1 MPHQSADIINLNV
14 GGQRFS
20 TSRQTL
26 TWISDSFFTA
36 MLNGLIS
43 TNRDEQ
49 GAIFIDRDP
58 KLFSIILNYLRTKEL
73 DINGCDLHMLK
84 HECEFYGVQPLIR
97 RLQLCEDLEHS
108 QCGDVLF
115 NGYINPPHS
124 TNTPTLFESAHI
136 TLPQPIVYQPPIC
149 QPTSAVRPGTALR
162 LNNMMQQTLNRS
174 ASQIGDFRA
183 LSNDFVTTGP
193 SASSVSRGHSRASS
207 TDSVLWATHQS
218 SVSSSH
224 FRQKSGAF
232 IDNHP
237 PLQNSPNA
245 SVILLAG
252 HHNWISAAY
261 SNNVVMCYK
270 MKDTSGWQLMF
281 ESEVQS
287 DDIYRLAITARSS
300 SSSSSAAAATA
311 NQQSQ
316 ESTSNLR
323 ESKLLAI
330 AVRTNVRLWN
340 IVDASIHTIIGTF
353 AFGGPIDNLFFINSQ
368 LVATGDERKVGVW
381 HSLSQQWQTQELT
394 RILSFDT
401 AGTFLLLGSESGSIY
416 YFDMQKFP
424 LRMKDNDLLITEIFK
439 DPAGESITALSVYL
453 TPKTSVTGNWI
464 EIAYGTNSGIIRIV
478 VQHPETV
485 GHGPQL
491 FQTFCVHRSPVTKIM
506 LSERHLISVCASNNH
521 VRTWNV
527 TRFRGMIS
535 TQPGSTPL
543 ASYRIV
549 SIEPARSIASYT
561 AGNDIGPYGDRDDQQ
576 VFVQK
581 VVPFETNQI
590 YVRFCSTGKRV
601 AVVRSVDSSP
611 ISCFTI
617 HECEGPSRLSTRPR
631 RFIFTGHDNG
641 SIQLFDLTTAIEIC
655 STSDLNSLS
664 LSSSSH
670 HQHSGG
676 PSPADLL
683 KMLDHCDFAATSGQ
697 HQNFLSS
704 RCPTPCCSNNN
715 LPISTGSYTT
725 ALISS
730 PSVQTVTKEDN
741 DKNV

>member
-1 MPHQSADIINLNV
+1 MPNQTVDIINLNV

-43 TNRDEQ
+43 TNRDDQ
-49 GAIFIDRDP
+49 GYIFIDRDP

-84 HECEFYGVQPLIR
+84 HESEFYGVQPLIR

-115 NGYINPPHS
+115 NGYISPPHS
-124 TNTPTLFESAHI
+124 ANTQTSCETTQL
-136 TLPQPIVYQPPIC
+136 LPCQPIVYQPVLS
-149 QPTSAVRPGTALR
+149 QPASSVRPGTALR
-162 LNNMMQQTLNRS
+162 LTNIMQQTLNRS
-174 ASQIGDFRA
+174 ASQIGDFRT
-183 LSNDFVTTGP
+183 SSTDFVPMAP

-207 TDSVLWATHQS
+207 TDSVLWATYQPNT
-218 SVSSSH
+218 SSH
-224 FRQKSGAF
+224 VRQKSAAF
-232 IDNHP
+232 MDHHP
-237 PLQNSPNA
+237 PTPSSPVA

-270 MKDTSGWQLMF
+270 MKDTSGWQIMF

-300 SSSSSAAAATA
+300 SSAAAS
-311 NQQSQ
+311 QQTQ
-316 ESTSNLR
+316 ESTSNIR
-323 ESKLLAI
+323 ESKLLGI

-340 IVDASIHTIIGTF
+340 IVDASIHTILGTF

-368 LVATGDERKVGVW
+368 LVATGDEKKVGVW
-381 HSLSQQWQTQELT
+381 HSISQQWQTQELT

-401 AGTFLLLGSESGSIY
+401 AGTFLLLGSETGSIY

-464 EIAYGTNSGIIRIV
+464 EIAYGTNSG
-478 VQHPETV
+478 
-485 GHGPQL
+485 
-491 FQTFCVHRSPVTKIM
+491 
-506 LSERHLISVCASNNH
+506 
-521 VRTWNV
+521 
-527 TRFRGMIS
+527 
-535 TQPGSTPL
+535 
-543 ASYRIV
+543 
-549 SIEPARSIASYT
+549 
-561 AGNDIGPYGDRDDQQ
+561 
-576 VFVQK
+576 
-581 VVPFETNQI
+581 
-590 YVRFCSTGKRV
+590 KRV
-601 AVVRSVDSSP
+601 AIVRSVDSSP

-641 SIQLFDLTTAIEIC
+641 SIQLFDLTTAIE
-655 STSDLNSLS
+655 
-664 LSSSSH
+664 LSSSSDINSLALSSPPS
-670 HQHSGG
+670 QNNQGG

-683 KMLDHCDFAATSGQ
+683 KMLDHCDFAVTNGQ
-697 HQNFLSS
+697 NQNFLSS
-704 RCPTPCCSNNN
+704 RCSTPCCMSNN
-715 LPISTGSYTT
+715 LPITTVNYTT

-730 PSVQTVTKEDN
+730 PLTQPATKEN
-741 DKNV
+741 SDKYVS

>member
-36 MLNGLIS
+36 MLGGLIS

-49 GAIFIDRDP
+49 GYIFIDRDP

-124 TNTPTLFESAHI
+124 TNTQISYES
-136 TLPQPIVYQPPIC
+136 TQLLPAQPIVYQPALS
-149 QPTSAVRPGTALR
+149 QPTSSVRPGTALR
-162 LNNMMQQTLNRS
+162 LNNIMQQTLNRS
-174 ASQIGDFRA
+174 ASQIGDFRNSSA
-183 LSNDFVTTGP
+183 DFVSGGP
-193 SASSVSRGHSRASS
+193 SAPSVSRGHSRASS

-218 SVSSSH
+218 STSSSH
-224 FRQKSGAF
+224 FRQKSAAF
-232 IDNHP
+232 IDHHP
-237 PLQNSPNA
+237 PTQNSPTA

-270 MKDTSGWQLMF
+270 MKDTSGWQIMF

-300 SSSSSAAAATA
+300 SSSAS
-311 NQQSQ
+311 QQSQ

-340 IVDASIHTIIGTF
+340 IVDASIHTILGTF

-381 HSLSQQWQTQELT
+381 HSISQQWQTQELT

-401 AGTFLLLGSESGSIY
+401 AGTFLLLGSETGSIY

-439 DPAGESITALSVYL
+439 DPASESITALSVYL

-543 ASYRIV
+543 ASYRVV

-590 YVRFCSTGKRV
+590 YVRFCSTGRRV
-601 AVVRSVDSSP
+601 AIVRSVDSSP

-641 SIQLFDLTTAIEIC
+641 SIQLFDLTTAIEL
-655 STSDLNSLS
+655 SASSDLNSVS
-664 LSSSSH
+664 LSSSPS
-670 HQHSGG
+670 QNNNGG

-683 KMLDHCDFAATSGQ
+683 KMLDHCDFAATNGQ
-697 HQNFLSS
+697 NQNFLSS
-704 RCPTPCCSNNN
+704 RCSTPCCISNN
-715 LPISTGSYTT
+715 LPITTVNCTT

-730 PSVQTVTKEDN
+730 PLSQTITKEDS